1 MPGKKKVFNLDEVKR
16 KTEEVLASQPAH
28 QQIMTATAVA
38 SGTPSEKIED
48 MPETKPLPD
57 FISQASAA
65 YASIVATG
73 KRSVIE
79 TVLRD
84 DGKCDVSFVNKPEPE
99 LETLPPFP
107 FERKASEKTE
117 EPRVKK
123 DWTAV
128 IGNLRTLEDV
138 QAKLMELTTNTRCPT
153 RILKRLQLAAKALI
167 EMKRS
172 SKGDEKNI
180 PAPKVKNML
189 RALKKAYCEA
199 WATGAGATA
208 ATRIVDRIQEY
219 CGKSLRVQY
228 PEIDKAC
235 LAFICETGN
244 EIVTPRCEA
253 ECLALEATLERL

>member
-48 MPETKPLPD
+48 MPETKPAD
-57 FISQASAA
+57 F
-65 YASIVATG
+65 
-73 KRSVIE
+73 
-79 TVLRD
+79 
-84 DGKCDVSFVNKPEPE
+84 
-99 LETLPPFP
+99 ETLPPFP
-107 FERKASEKTE
+107 FERKPGENKVVETVLSEKSE

-138 QAKLMELTTNTRCPT
+138 QSKLMELTTNTRCPT

-189 RALKKAYCEA
+189 RSLKKAYCEA
-199 WATGAGATA
+199 WATGAGVTA
-208 ATRIVDRIQEY
+208 ANRIIDRIQEY
-219 CGKSLRVQY
+219 CGKSIRVQY

-235 LAFICETGN
+235 LAFICESGN
-244 EIVTPRCEA
+244 EIVTPKCEA